1 VPRRKNF
8 SEFSDTGS
16 RRSQQNFEESSM
28 MESSHHSVE
37 KADLAQTPVLA
48 EPQQASASKNNDGLE
63 VLETREWL
71 DSLDYVLSRGGPESA
86 GRLLQQL
93 SLHARRAAGVNLPFT
108 ATTPYQNTI
117 SVRQQA
123 PFPGSQEMERRI
135 KSLVRWNAMAM
146 VVRANK
152 IQEGIGG
159 HISTFA
165 SAATLYEV
173 AFNHFLR
180 ARTENGDRDIVYFQ
194 GHAAPGMYSR
204 AFLEGRLPK
213 EKLENFRREL
223 KPGGG
228 LSSYPHPWLM
238 PDFWEFP
245 TVSMGLGPIQSI
257 YHARFIKYLENRG
270 LKTTT
275 GGKVWAFL
283 GDGEMDEPESLGSI
297 TLASREKLDN
307 LIWVINCNLQRL
319 DGPVRGN
326 GKIIQ
331 ELEAIFRGAGWNV
344 IKVIWGCDW
353 DSLIQND
360 RDGLLVKRLGEVT
373 DGQYQKF
380 FVESGAYFRQ
390 NLFGTDPRLL
400 RMVEH
405 LSDEQLSRLRL
416 GGHDPIKVHA
426 AYKSAIEHKGAPT
439 LILAKTIKG
448 YGLGEAGEGKN
459 ITHQQ
464 KKLNDDELRM
474 FRSRFGIPIPDAEL
488 HDAPFYRPADDSPEI
503 RYMQERRKVLG
514 GYMPER
520 KVRSKAIK
528 EVSPVHFDEFHKG
541 TEGRDVSTTMVFV
554 RLLAKLLRDPEIGK
568 LIVPIIPDEARTFG
582 MEALFRQ
589 VGIYSS
595 VGQLYEPV
603 DMDTLLYYKEAKDGQ
618 ILEEGIT
625 EAGSI
630 SSFIA
635 AGTAYANHGI
645 NTIPFF
651 IYYSM
656 FGFQRIG
663 DLIWA
668 AADMRTRGFLLGGT
682 AGRTTLAGE
691 GLQHQDGHSHVLALS
706 VPNLKAY
713 DPAFAFEIAIIIQ
726 DGIRRMYVDQES
738 IFYYLTLGNEP
749 LPMPAMPDGEGIR
762 DGILKGM
769 YRFKASQ
776 KTDAKLRAQ
785 LFGSGAIMFEV
796 LKAQQILEEKYGVAA
811 DVWSIT
817 SYKELYR
824 DGNDCERW
832 NMLHPGDSP
841 KVPYVSEKLKDAAG
855 VLVAASDYMKV
866 LPESIARWM
875 PRPLVALGTDG
886 FGRSES
892 RTSLRDFF
900 EVDAKH
906 IVLATLHA
914 LATEK
919 EKKIESKVVAQAIK
933 DLGINPAKLNPAIS

>member
-1 VPRRKNF
+1 
-8 SEFSDTGS
+8 
-16 RRSQQNFEESSM
+16 M
-28 MESSHHSVE
+28 
-37 KADLAQTPVLA
+37 AQT
-48 EPQQASASKNNDGLE
+48 ETDGLE
-63 VLETREWL
+63 VLETREWV
-71 DSLDYVLSRGGPESA
+71 DSLDYVLSHGGPNRA

-93 SLHARRAAGVNLPFT
+93 ALHARREGGINLPFT

-117 SVRQQA
+117 PVRQQP

-135 KSLVRWNAMAM
+135 KSLVRWNALAM

-173 AFNHFLR
+173 AFNHFFR
-180 ARTENGDRDIVYFQ
+180 AQTENGDRDVVYFQ
-194 GHAAPGMYSR
+194 GHAAPGIYSR
-204 AFLEGRLPK
+204 AFLEGRMSE
-213 EKLENFRREL
+213 EKLQNFRREL
-223 KPGGG
+223 KDGGG
-228 LSSYPHPWLM
+228 LCSYPHPWLM

-245 TVSMGLGPIQSI
+245 TVSMGLGPIQAI

-270 LKTTT
+270 LKPST

-307 LIWVINCNLQRL
+307 LIFVVNCNLQRL

-344 IKVIWGCDW
+344 IKVVWGSDW

-360 RDGLLVKRLGEVT
+360 RDGLLVRRLGEIS
-373 DGQYQKF
+373 DGQYQKY

-390 NLFGTDPRLL
+390 NLFGSDPRLL
-400 RMVEH
+400 KMVEH
-405 LSDEQLSRLRL
+405 LSDDQLARMRL

-426 AYKSAIEHKGAPT
+426 AYRAAFDHTGAPSI
-439 LILAKTIKG
+439 ILAKTIKG

-464 KKLNDDELRM
+464 KKLNEDELEM
-474 FRSRFGIPIPDAEL
+474 FRSRFGIPIPDDEL
-488 HDAPFYRPADDSPEI
+488 HQAPFYRPADDSAEI
-503 RYMQERRKVLG
+503 KYMQARRQQLG
-514 GYMPER
+514 GYMPQR
-520 KVRSKAIK
+520 KMRATPLQAFPES
-528 EVSPVHFDEFHKG
+528 HFEEFNKG
-541 TEGRDVSTTMVFV
+541 TEGREVSTTMVFV
-554 RLLAKLLRDPEIGK
+554 RLLAKLLRDPELGK
-568 LIVPIIPDEARTFG
+568 YIVPIVPDEARTFG

-595 VGQLYEPV
+595 VGQNYEPV
-603 DMDTLLYYKEAKDGQ
+603 DMDTLLYYKEAQNGQ

-625 EAGSI
+625 EAGSMC
-630 SSFIA
+630 SFIA

-668 AADMRTRGFLLGGT
+668 AADMRCRGFLIGGT

-691 GLQHQDGHSHVLALS
+691 GLQHQDGHSHVLALP
-706 VPNLKAY
+706 VPNLRAY
-713 DPAFAFEIAIIIQ
+713 DPAFAYEIGIIIQ
-726 DGIRRMYVDQES
+726 DGIKRMYIDQES
-738 IFYYLTLGNEP
+738 IFYYLTVTNEP
-749 LPMPAMPDGEGIR
+749 LPMPAMPEGNIR
-762 DGILKGM
+762 DGVLKGL
-769 YRFKASQ
+769 YRFKATG
-776 KTDAKLRAQ
+776 KGDAKLRAQ
-785 LFGSGAIMFEV
+785 LLGSGTIMYEV
-796 LKAQQILEEKYGVAA
+796 LKAQEILEQKYGVGA
-811 DVWSIT
+811 DVWSVT

-824 DGNDCERW
+824 DANDCERW
-832 NMLHPGDSP
+832 NMLHPGETA
-841 KVPYVSEKLKDAAG
+841 KVPYVTETLKDAQG
-855 VLVAASDYMKV
+855 PFIAASDYMKV
-866 LPESIARWM
+866 LPESIGKWV
-875 PRPLVALGTDG
+875 PGQLVSLGTDG
-886 FGRSES
+886 FGRSEN
-892 RTSLRDFF
+892 RAALRNFF

-906 IVLATLHA
+906 IVLATLVA
-914 LATEK
+914 LAR
-919 EKKIESKVVAQAIK
+919 EKKVGTDVVKRAIK
-933 DLGINPAKLNPAIS
+933 ELGIDPDKANPAIS

>member
-1 VPRRKNF
+1 
-8 SEFSDTGS
+8 
-16 RRSQQNFEESSM
+16 M
-28 MESSHHSVE
+28 
-37 KADLAQTPVLA
+37 AQT
-48 EPQQASASKNNDGLE
+48 QTDGLE

-71 DSLDYVLSRGGPESA
+71 DSLDYVLSRGGPDRA
-86 GRLLQQL
+86 GRLIQQL
-93 SLHARRAAGVNLPFT
+93 ALHARRAAGVNLPFT

-117 SVRQQA
+117 SSKAQP

-135 KSLVRWNAMAM
+135 KSLVRWNALAM
-146 VVRANK
+146 VMRANK

-180 ARTENGDRDIVYFQ
+180 ARTEDGDRDIVYFQ
-194 GHAAPGMYSR
+194 GHAAPGIYSR
-204 AFLEGRLPK
+204 AFLEGRIPK
-213 EKLENFRREL
+213 QKLENFRREL

-238 PDFWEFP
+238 EDFWEFP
-245 TVSMGLGPIQSI
+245 TVSMGLGPIQAI

-270 LKTTT
+270 LKKTT

-297 TLASREKLDN
+297 TLASRERLDN
-307 LIWVINCNLQRL
+307 LIFVVNCNLQRL

-344 IKVIWGCDW
+344 IKVIWGSDW
-353 DSLIQND
+353 DTLIQSD
-360 RDGLLVKRLGEVT
+360 RDGLLVKRMGEIS
-373 DGQYQKF
+373 DGQYQKY

-390 NLFGTDPRLL
+390 NFFGTDPRLL
-400 RMVEH
+400 KMVEH
-405 LSDEQLSRLRL
+405 LSDEQLARMRL

-426 AYKSAIEHKGAPT
+426 AYKAAVEHRGQPT
-439 LILAKTIKG
+439 IILAKTIKG

-464 KKLNDDELRM
+464 KKLNDDELSM
-474 FRSRFGIPIPDAEL
+474 FRSRFGIPIPDDEL
-488 HDAPFYRPADDSPEI
+488 HNAPFYRPADDSAEI
-503 RYMQERRKVLG
+503 KYMQERRKQLG
-514 GYMPER
+514 GYLPER
-520 KVRSKAIK
+520 KVRATPLASVGSA
-528 EVSPVHFDEFHKG
+528 HFEEFYKG
-541 TEGRDVSTTMVFV
+541 TEGREVSTTMVFV

-568 LIVPIIPDEARTFG
+568 LIVPVVPDEARTFG

-603 DMDTLLYYKEAKDGQ
+603 DMDTLLYYKEARDGQ

-625 EAGSI
+625 EAGSMC
-630 SSFIA
+630 SFIA

-668 AADMRTRGFLLGGT
+668 AADMRTRGFLVGGT

-691 GLQHQDGHSHVLALS
+691 GLQHQDGHTHVQALS
-706 VPNLKAY
+706 VPNCLAY
-713 DPAFAFEIAIIIQ
+713 DPAFAYEIAVIIQ
-726 DGIRRMYVDQES
+726 DGIRRMYVDGES
-738 IFYYLTLGNEP
+738 IFYYLTVTNEP
-749 LPMPAMPDGEGIR
+749 LPMPEMPAGNHVR
-762 DGILKGM
+762 DGILKGL
-769 YRFKASQ
+769 YRFKEARNQ
-776 KTDAKLRAQ
+776 DAQLRAQ
-785 LFGSGAIMFEV
+785 LFGSGTIMFEV
-796 LKAQQILEEKYGVAA
+796 LKAQQILDEKYGVGA
-811 DVWSIT
+811 DVWSVT
-817 SYKELYR
+817 SYKNLYR
-824 DGNDCERW
+824 DANDAERW
-832 NMLHPGDSP
+832 NMLHPGQTP
-841 KVPYVSEKLKDAAG
+841 RVPYVTEVLKSAPG
-855 VLVAASDYMKV
+855 PFVAASDYMKV
-866 LPESIARWM
+866 LPESIAQWVPGR
-875 PRPLVALGTDG
+875 LVSLGTDG
-886 FGRSES
+886 FGRSEN
-892 RTSLRDFF
+892 RAALRDFF

-906 IVLATLHA
+906 IVLATLTA
-914 LATEK
+914 LAREN
-919 EKKIESKVVAQAIK
+919 KVALDTVQQAVK
-933 DLGINPAKLNPAIS
+933 DLGINPEKVNPAIS